1 MELRFF
7 LIKNNITYLQK
18 KKMIVHDKQN
28 HLKLE
33 EKERE
38 STFFSAKRMATYGY
52 HNMVQPSILP
62 VTVALLPLWNP

>member
-1 MELRFF
+1 
-7 LIKNNITYLQK
+7 
-18 KKMIVHDKQN
+18 MIVNDKQN

-52 HNMVQPSILP
+52 HNMVQPSILT

>member
-1 MELRFF
+1 
-7 LIKNNITYLQK
+7 
-18 KKMIVHDKQN
+18 MILHDKQN

-62 VTVALLPLWNP
+62 VTVALLPLWNPYLRMLLRFQTRQR